1 MDVSES
7 IFVVDPPKRR
17 GDSAG
22 HFSRVS
28 NQRAEM
34 NAVIISTGRH
44 PAPQIFQNFVPL
56 EGYRVFKFNSSLL
69 AIFLLS
75 GCSSDLVLSPPKQP
89 DYKPMPDITQSVTPT
104 QQRAIMAG
112 ERPDWSERTQVS
124 AAKRY

>member
-1 MDVSES
+1 MWCIPS
-7 IFVVDPPKRR
+7 KRWGVWLTAMCR
-17 GDSAG
+17 YARD
-22 HFSRVS
+22 FD
-28 NQRAEM
+28 NQRE
-34 NAVIISTGRH
+34 VTGRH
-44 PAPQIFQNFVPL
+44 PAPQFVDNFVPL

-75 GCSSDLVLSPPKQP
+75 GCSSDLVLNPPKQP

-112 ERPDWSERTQVS
+112 ERPDWSERTPVS